1 MPLYYGL
8 LNEDFIQSIRNS
20 NTYEESA
27 FAREYMSKWTSA
39 SEGSLFNYDKLESL
53 RKLKRAEWKATNITE
68 DVYYVLSVDVARL
81 AARTVASVLKVRR
94 GNDRFSVN
102 VVNIYLMEG
111 RNFLFQAAK
120 LKELHGAYGF
130 NNVIIDGL
138 GLGVGLIDFLMIE
151 TVHPETGHV
160 YPPWNV
166 QNVQKY
172 KEYLPEQKIGAEAL
186 LHIIKATQ
194 HLNGVIASV
203 TYNYLFSGRVRLL
216 IDEKQA
222 KDNLDKVRDKR
233 RRPPTLQE
241 RIKLM
246 DPYKNTS
253 LFIAETTNLRISRT
267 STVFKLEK
275 LNKSMFSDTFSSIS
289 YGLYTISEQEKEYYM
304 NLRRKRPSLK
314 GAIFFN

>member
-186 LHIIKATQ
+186 LHIIKALILEISFFNVWTIAASETFLL
-194 HLNGVIASV
+194 LN
-203 TYNYLFSGRVRLL
+203 
-216 IDEKQA
+216 
-222 KDNLDKVRDKR
+222 R
-233 RRPPTLQE
+233 RH
-241 RIKLM
+241 
-246 DPYKNTS
+246 
-253 LFIAETTNLRISRT
+253 
-267 STVFKLEK
+267 
-275 LNKSMFSDTFSSIS
+275 SIS
-289 YGLYTISEQEKEYYM
+289 SKST
-304 NLRRKRPSLK
+304 RKPLCFIILSFLCK
-314 GAIFFN
+314 K